1 MGIQTILER
10 LNIGQLNEMQ
20 QTVVQSFQHNQ
31 DFILLSPT
39 GSGKTLA
46 FALLIDQLI
55 DKSKHNTAQV
65 VIVIPTRELALQIES
80 VVRKVSQ
87 GHKIVCCYGGHDSR
101 TEKKSLADASTIVI
115 GTPGR
120 IIYHL
125 ERGNIVTDGIHTSV
139 LHEDDKCLELGF
151 QEQLEVICNSL
162 ASMEPII
169 LSSAARLDQVRTFLA
184 LREPVS
190 VDCLESSGIK
200 PDIHF

>member
-101 TEKKSLADASTIVI
+101 SEKKSLADAPTIVI

-120 IIYHL
+120 IIYHC
-125 ERGNIVTDGIHTSV
+125 ERGNIATDSVHTSG
-139 LHEDDKCLELGF
+139 LDANDKCLGLGF
-151 QEQLEVICNSL
+151 QKQLEIICNSL
-162 ASMEPII
+162 NCWEQST
-169 LSSAARLDQVRTFLA
+169 LSSATPLDEVSTFFG
-184 LREPVS
+184 LREPVI
-190 VDCLESSGIK
+190 VDFLETSATK
-200 PDIHF
+200 